1 MGSLLLPGTA
11 VVVQIVL
18 PVLVSFLLC
27 GKVSSFA
34 VARIVTSPTVGCTS
48 GSTDII
54 RCSSFSLIP
63 AAAAAKSTTTRLSLF
78 GNIFGNGDDEYS
90 DNKNENELAI
100 HRGLVLKE
108 KSNGK
113 DGSNNNNNAAAADA
127 TFDSLSTYIKS
138 WSNLFQTGSGGGKG
152 GTIKL
157 TTPVKVLLS
166 DDDNDDDD
174 NNNEGSNAAA
184 DAVVASTG
192 VRLVFQN
199 VDTGYKNKREEQ
211 QQQQQDEDG
220 DQEANDGNGKR
231 EKKKPKLEGGVEILV
246 QKIIAVDEKRNNDNN
261 NNNQQ
266 DDDVQVQVR
275 AKRCNF
281 NDDTII
287 KEMSEETIIKE
298 LDKAISVWKRQQQKL

>member
-1 MGSLLLPGTA
+1 MSLF
-11 VVVQIVL
+11 
-18 PVLVSFLLC
+18 VLVSFFLC
-27 GKVSSFA
+27 GKVSSFS
-34 VARIVTSPTVGCTS
+34 VAPIVAPPNVGCTN
-48 GSTDII
+48 GSSDII

-63 AAAAAKSTTTRLSLF
+63 AAIPTTRLSLF
-78 GNIFGNGDDEYS
+78 GNIFGNGDDDS
-90 DNKNENELAI
+90 DNKNENELATY
-100 HRGLVLKE
+100 RGLVLKE
-108 KSNGK
+108 NSSNGK
-113 DGSNNNNNAAAADA
+113 DGNNSNADA

-138 WSNLFQTGSGGGKG
+138 WSNLFQTGSGGKG

-157 TTPVKVLLS
+157 TTPVKILLLE
-166 DDDNDDDD
+166 DDNDDDD
-174 NNNEGSNAAA
+174 NNEGNN

-199 VDTGYKNKREEQ
+199 VDTGYKNKKEEEEEQ
-211 QQQQQDEDG
+211 QQQQQK
-220 DQEANDGNGKR
+220 DGNGKR

-246 QKIIAVDEKRNNDNN
+246 QKIIAVDEKRNNNN
-261 NNNQQ
+261 NNRQD

-298 LDKAISVWKRQQQKL
+298 LGKAISVWKRQQQKL